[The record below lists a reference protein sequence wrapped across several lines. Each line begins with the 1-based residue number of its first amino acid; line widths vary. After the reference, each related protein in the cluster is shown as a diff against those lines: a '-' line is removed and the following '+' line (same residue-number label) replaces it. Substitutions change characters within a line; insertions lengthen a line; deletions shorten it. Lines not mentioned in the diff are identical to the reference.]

1 MLQKIWLRLPIKR
14 KIDTFTAVVV
24 LIMLF
29 SVGMALSMMHFSTA
43 GYQEILEED
52 MACQDFMD
60 AMNQEGLALHTYF
73 TDETDNNREDLDA
86 AIARAERSVS
96 ALPFDYERIGA
107 ERYARTW
114 NIRNAYNQYKKERD
128 LLLTSHAGVGGMLTS
143 VYRLYDRQNYLET
156 YARKL
161 LQLTVE
167 AGSDTYEEKLPV
179 FQKLPFVLLN
189 IMLIL
194 LFILFRVSG
203 RMTEAIV
210 RPVLKLSEDAV
221 SIAKGNLDTPDI
233 VVENEDEL
241 GSLADVFNRMKHATR
256 DNIDTIVENHRVTEL
271 LQKEK
276 LENIEMEKR
285 LELNRLE
292 LLKSQINPHF
302 LFNTLNMI
310 GSMAELEDA
319 ETTEKMTESLASL
332 FRYNLSTKE
341 QIVPIS
347 SELRIAEDYMYLQK
361 MRFGS
366 RINYEVILPEN
377 QNIRIP
383 SFTMQPLVEN
393 AIVHGLS
400 KKETGG
406 TVTIH
411 VQWANASTVT
421 IDIKDDGLGMP
432 KEALTSLQEKLTKQ
446 STAKIGIGLGNI
458 YLRIKHLYQ
467 HGDLKI
473 ASEEGKG
480 TTVTLTIP
488 QNEEIPDDRKIQIG
502 ETEEKL

>member
-285 LELNRLE
+285 LARRCRNDRKNDRIPREPFPLQPEHKGTDRPDQLRAPNRRRL
-292 LLKSQINPHF
+292 H
-302 LFNTLNMI
+302 
-310 GSMAELEDA
+310 
-319 ETTEKMTESLASL
+319 
-332 FRYNLSTKE
+332 
-341 QIVPIS
+341 VP
-347 SELRIAEDYMYLQK
+347 
-361 MRFGS
+361 
-366 RINYEVILPEN
+366 PEN
-377 QNIRIP
+377 ALR
-383 SFTMQPLVEN
+383 QP
-393 AIVHGLS
+393 
-400 KKETGG
+400 
-406 TVTIH
+406 
-411 VQWANASTVT
+411 
-421 IDIKDDGLGMP
+421 D
-432 KEALTSLQEKLTKQ
+432 
-446 STAKIGIGLGNI
+446 
-458 YLRIKHLYQ
+458 
-467 HGDLKI
+467 
-473 ASEEGKG
+473 
-480 TTVTLTIP
+480 
-488 QNEEIPDDRKIQIG
+488 
-502 ETEEKL
+502 